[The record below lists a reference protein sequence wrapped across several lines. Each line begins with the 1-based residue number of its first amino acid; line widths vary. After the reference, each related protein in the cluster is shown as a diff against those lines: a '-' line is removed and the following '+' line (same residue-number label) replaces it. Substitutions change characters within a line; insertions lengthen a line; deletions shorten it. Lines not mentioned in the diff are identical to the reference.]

1 LCEFSPECA
10 RIDEV
15 HERPLAVDLD
25 HRQPLAVP
33 LLELVV
39 PADVDLLEAVRA
51 ELCMQDGARLV
62 AQAAARGVVQDDAGY
77 G

>member
-1 LCEFSPECA
+1 LQRA

-15 HERPLAVDLD
+15 HEGLLAVDLD
-25 HRQPLAVP
+25 DREPLAVP

-39 PADVDLLEAVRA
+39 PADVDLFEAVRTD
-51 ELCMQDGARLV
+51 LRLQDGARLV
-62 AQAAARGVVQDDAGY
+62 AQAAARSVVQDDAGY